1 MEEIHVGR
9 QWETLSSFFIL
20 KEEWKESGGGM
31 LETSELEKRFKGKIA
46 VDGVSLYLDKG
57 ESVGLLGPN
66 GAGKSTT
73 ISIISSLMK
82 PTSGDVRLN
91 GESIVK
97 NPQNLRKVL
106 GVVPQEIALYE
117 ELSAY
122 ENLKFFGRIY
132 KLKGSRLE
140 TKIEEVLEMV
150 GLQERKKELIRT
162 FSGGMKRRINIAAAL
177 LHDPQ
182 IVIMDE
188 PTVGIDP
195 QSRNHILDTVR
206 LLNREKGTTVLYT
219 SHYMEEVE
227 QLCSRMYIMDHGRI
241 IASGTHEELQRILTG
256 EDTLLLQLASPST
269 SLAEDLRGL
278 DPVRL
283 VEETENGL
291 KLIVTK
297 KSTILSQVVQ
307 AAERHNVPI
316 VNIHVHTPSLED
328 VFLHLTGR
336 KLRD

>member
-1 MEEIHVGR
+1 
-9 QWETLSSFFIL
+9 
-20 KEEWKESGGGM
+20 M
-31 LETSELEKRFKGKIA
+31 LETVELRKVFKGKTA
-46 VDGVSLYLDKG
+46 VEEVSLYLDKG

-73 ISIISSLMK
+73 ISMISSLLR
-82 PTSGDVRLN
+82 PTGGDVRLN
-91 GESIVK
+91 GISIVK
-97 NPQNLRKVL
+97 NPQDIRKVL

-132 KLKGSRLE
+132 KLKGKALE
-140 TKIEEVLEMV
+140 SKIQETLEIV
-150 GLQERKKELIRT
+150 GLRERQKELIRT

-227 QLCSRMYIMDHGRI
+227 QLCNRMYIMDHGRI
-241 IASGTHEELQRILTG
+241 IASGTQEELRRILSG
-256 EDTLLLQLASPST
+256 EDTLLLKLTEPCPELAQ
-269 SLAEDLRGL
+269 EIQDWK
-278 DPVRL
+278 PVRQ
-283 VEETENGL
+283 VEETETGL

-297 KSTILSQVVQ
+297 QSGILAQVVQ
-307 AAERHNVPI
+307 AAERHHVQI

>member
-1 MEEIHVGR
+1 
-9 QWETLSSFFIL
+9 
-20 KEEWKESGGGM
+20 M
-31 LETSELEKRFKGKIA
+31 LETVELRKVFKGKTA
-46 VDGVSLYLDKG
+46 VDEVSLYLAQG

-73 ISIISSLMK
+73 ISMISSLLR
-82 PTSGDVRLN
+82 PTGGDVRLN
-91 GESIVK
+91 GKSIVDH
-97 NPQNLRKVL
+97 PQEIRKVL

-132 KLKGSRLE
+132 KIKGKELE
-140 TKIEEVLEMV
+140 IKIHEVLEMV
-150 GLQERKKELIRT
+150 GLRERQKELIRT

-177 LHDPQ
+177 LHDPK

-241 IASGTHEELQRILTG
+241 IASGTREELQRILSG
-256 EDTLLLQLASPST
+256 EDTLLIQLSEPSLE
-269 SLAEDLRGL
+269 LAEELRELG
-278 DPVRL
+278 PVRQ
-283 VEETENGL
+283 VKETDAGL
-291 KLIVTK
+291 KLIVMK
-297 KSTILSQVVQ
+297 QSGILAGVVQ
-307 AAERHNVPI
+307 AAERHKVQI
-316 VNIHVHTPSLED
+316 VNIHVHTPRLED

-336 KLRD
+336 KLRDV

>member
-1 MEEIHVGR
+1 V
-9 QWETLSSFFIL
+9 
-20 KEEWKESGGGM
+20 
-31 LETSELEKRFKGKIA
+31 LETVELRKVFKGKTA
-46 VDGVSLYLDKG
+46 VEEVSMYLDKG

-73 ISIISSLMK
+73 ISMISSLLI

-91 GESIVK
+91 GKSIVK
-97 NPQNLRKVL
+97 NPQDIRKVL

-132 KLKGSRLE
+132 RLKGRELDV
-140 TKIEEVLEMV
+140 KIQEVLEMV
-150 GLQERKKELIRT
+150 GLRERQKELIRT

-227 QLCSRMYIMDHGRI
+227 QLCSRMYIMDHGRV
-241 IASGTHEELQRILTG
+241 IASGSQEELRRILSG
-256 EDTLLLQLASPST
+256 EDTLLIQLNGPCPELVQELQAFK
-269 SLAEDLRGL
+269 
-278 DPVRL
+278 PVKQ
-283 VEETENGL
+283 VEETDTGL

-297 KSTILSQVVQ
+297 QSSILTHVVQ
-307 AAERHNVPI
+307 AAERLGVQI

>member
-1 MEEIHVGR
+1 
-9 QWETLSSFFIL
+9 
-20 KEEWKESGGGM
+20 M
-31 LETSELEKRFKGKIA
+31 LETVELRKVFKGKTA
-46 VDGVSLYLDKG
+46 VEEVSLYLDKG
-57 ESVGLLGPN
+57 ESIGLLGPN

-73 ISIISSLMK
+73 ISMISSLLK
-82 PTSGDVRLN
+82 PTSGDVRFN
-91 GESIVK
+91 GRSIVN
-97 NPQNLRKVL
+97 NPQDIRKVL

-132 KLKGSRLE
+132 KLKGKLLE
-140 TKIEEVLEMV
+140 SKIQEVLEMV
-150 GLQERKKELIRT
+150 GLRERQKELIKT

-195 QSRNHILDTVR
+195 QSRNHILETVR

-227 QLCSRMYIMDHGRI
+227 QLCSRMYIMDHGRV
-241 IASGTHEELQRILTG
+241 IASGTQEELRRILSG
-256 EDTLLLQLASPST
+256 EDTLLIQLNEPSPE
-269 SLAEDLRGL
+269 LAQELLTWKPIRQ
-278 DPVRL
+278 
-283 VEETENGL
+283 VEETDSGL
-291 KLIVTK
+291 KLIVLK
-297 KSTILSQVVQ
+297 QSRILAQVVQ
-307 AAERHNVPI
+307 AAERLGVQI